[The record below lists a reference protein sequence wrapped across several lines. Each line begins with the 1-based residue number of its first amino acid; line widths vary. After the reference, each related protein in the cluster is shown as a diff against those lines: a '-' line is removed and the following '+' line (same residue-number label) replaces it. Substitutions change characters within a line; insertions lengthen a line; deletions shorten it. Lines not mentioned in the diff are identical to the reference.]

1 MKSLKNKDKKQWFE
15 NEEFWIRF
23 APIMF
28 DTSRWEEAPIIAEQI
43 VRIAELGKNCSVLDA
58 GCGSGRISVELAA
71 RGLAVTGVDIIQSE
85 LDAAI
90 DSVKAEGVKA
100 EFIRCDLRHF
110 KSKRKFDAA
119 VNLFTSFGYC
129 DTVDEDFLIL
139 KNIAASIKKGGTFII
154 ECTSREVAIIHFT
167 EGEEFERN
175 GFFVKTQFSVSG
187 AWEGLV
193 SKWSLT
199 DKTGFV
205 YSHEF
210 TQRLYSATDFVF
222 LLKKVGFTVVK
233 IYGDFDFNPYNQH
246 ARTMVAVAKK

>member
-1 MKSLKNKDKKQWFE
+1 MKNIRSQNKKQWFE

-28 DTSRWEEAPIIAEQI
+28 DTPRWEEAPIVAERIISIAH
-43 VRIAELGKNCSVLDA
+43 LKKNSAILDA
-58 GCGSGRISVELAA
+58 GCGPGRISVELAA
-71 RGLAVTGVDIIQSE
+71 RGLVVTGVDIIQSE
-85 LDAAI
+85 LDAAA
-90 DSVKAEGVKA
+90 DSAKDEGVEA
-100 EFIRCDLRHF
+100 EFIQCDLRHF

-119 VNLFTSFGYC
+119 VNLYTSFGYC
-129 DTVDEDFLIL
+129 DTVAEDFLIL
-139 KNIAASIKKGGTFII
+139 KNIAASIKKGGVFII
-154 ECTSREVAIIHFT
+154 ECTSREIAILYFT

-175 GFFVKTQFSVSG
+175 GFFVKTQFEVSG

-205 YSHEF
+205 YNHEF

-222 LLKKVGFTVVK
+222 LLKKAGFQSADV
-233 IYGDFDFNPYNQH
+233 YGDFDLNPYNQH
-246 ARTMVAVAKK
+246 ARTMVVVAKK